1 MNRLMKSVTRAVS
14 AVLLSGALTVA
25 AALPARAQ
33 WMGELS
39 STLMTPLPP
48 RPSFAVRIYDDT
60 KENLAF
66 RHAFVDAL
74 RRAGYQTSRTGA
86 YVFSFATS
94 ITWKAKRQK
103 ELQSERVRRYPVER
117 GEARL
122 PTSRDGNF
130 SDNPETLMFGERRTT
145 PPLIAPR
152 ISNTEYDRLDISV
165 TLRERESS
173 RVVWTAD
180 LALPLLHEDR
190 ERIVRSILGPIIRT
204 IGRNAD
210 HEPFEVK

>member
-1 MNRLMKSVTRAVS
+1 MMRPVTRAVFAALLFGVLS
-14 AVLLSGALTVA
+14 AA

-39 STLMTPLPP
+39 SSVMHPLPKHP
-48 RPSFAVRIYDDT
+48 AFGVRIYDDT

-66 RHAFVDAL
+66 RRVFLDAL
-74 RRAGYQTSRTGA
+74 KRAGYQTGKDSP

-94 ITWKAKRQK
+94 ITWKEKRQK

-117 GEARL
+117 GEATL
-122 PTSRDGNF
+122 PTARTGDTAS
-130 SDNPETLMFGERRTT
+130 NPETLMFGERRIN

-152 ISNTEYDRLDISV
+152 ISNTERDRLDISV
-165 TLRERESS
+165 TLRERATS
-173 RVVWTAD
+173 RVVWIAD
-180 LALPLLHEDR
+180 LALPLVTHDR
-190 ERIVRSILGPIIRT
+190 ERIVRAIIGPIIGA